1 MEGFLMGRA
10 RKHSIEAIHQICLDY
25 MEGRG
30 SYQSLAQQLN
40 VDKKTIQL
48 WVSIYKKH
56 GQDAFIHKTRNC
68 SYPKEFK
75 EEVVQEY
82 IQGKGSML
90 DLAAKYNLSDSTVS
104 KWVQVYYNGGEQ
116 IAYDPKGEVY
126 TMKSRKTTL
135 TERIEIVKWVIDH
148 PMDYKGAAEQF
159 DVPYHQVFNWVK
171 KYLSEGEEAFAFKKR
186 GRRAIHEIQPNELSE
201 VESLQHQ
208 LEQEIKRR
216 KLAELKLEIHKKKEE
231 LEHQLRTRK

>member
-1 MEGFLMGRA
+1 MEGFLMGRV
-10 RKHSIEAIHQICLDY
+10 RKHSVEAMHQICLDY
-25 MEGRG
+25 LEGQG

-40 VDKKTIQL
+40 VAKKTIKL
-48 WVSIYKKH
+48 WVSTYKKH

-68 SYPKEFK
+68 SYTKEFK

-90 DLAAKYNLSDSTVS
+90 DLAVKYNLSDSTIS
-104 KWVQVYYNGGEQ
+104 KWVQVYYNSGEQ
-116 IAYDPKGEVY
+116 KVYDPKGEVY
-126 TMKSRKTTL
+126 TMKSRMTTL

-171 KYLSEGEEAFAFKKR
+171 KYLSEGEEALAFNKR
-186 GRRAIHEIQPNELSE
+186 GRPPKQEDQLQELSE

-208 LEQEIKRR
+208 LELEIKRR

>member
-1 MEGFLMGRA
+1 MGQV
-10 RKHSIEAIHQICLDY
+10 RKHSVEVIHQVCIDY
-25 MEGRG
+25 LEGQG
-30 SYQSLAQQLN
+30 SYQSLAKRLSVSEFTIRSWVSMYQTHGKDVFTYKQRNRSYTKAFKEQVIHEYVQGKASIFTLSTEH
-40 VDKKTIQL
+40 DLSTKTI
-48 WVSIYKKH
+48 
-56 GQDAFIHKTRNC
+56 R
-68 SYPKEFK
+68 
-75 EEVVQEY
+75 
-82 IQGKGSML
+82 
-90 DLAAKYNLSDSTVS
+90 

-116 IAYDPKGEVY
+116 KAYDPKGEVY

-159 DVPYHQVFNWVK
+159 DVPYHLVFNWVK
-171 KYLSEGEEAFAFKKR
+171 KYLSEGEEALQFKKR
-186 GRRAIHEIQPNELSE
+186 GRPPKQEIQLQELSE

-208 LEQEIKRR
+208 LNQEIERR